1 MSASMN
7 DLPNDSFQDL
17 SFDNSINGSG
27 ISQPCVMSNPS
38 DPSYDS
44 LISVSPSRSNVV
56 CVSSARDYSLNIDKV
71 LKKKIAAYRQ
81 VMAEYKC
88 IGGGITGR
96 MDTAAFDFFRS
107 ACSKLYREFPLEEG
121 FCKIVD
127 SDDRKG
133 KAVAQHTF
141 RVSRTVGEN
150 QIGYTVNLYPTNNR
164 LLINGKDVDRFMDN
178 YLPLLL
184 T

>member
-1 MSASMN
+1 MAASMN

-17 SFDNSINGSG
+17 SFDNSINGRE

-56 CVSSARDYSLNIDKV
+56 RVSSARDYSLNIDKV

-88 IGGGITGR
+88 IGGVLPVEWI
-96 MDTAAFDFFRS
+96 
-107 ACSKLYREFPLEEG
+107 
-121 FCKIVD
+121 
-127 SDDRKG
+127 
-133 KAVAQHTF
+133 
-141 RVSRTVGEN
+141 
-150 QIGYTVNLYPTNNR
+150 
-164 LLINGKDVDRFMDN
+164 
-178 YLPLLL
+178 LPLSNFFARHVANLPIIS